1 MLWQYYICFTRTL
14 WPVLSKLICCYP
26 CRNKNCA
33 PLYLILR
40 ALSWV
45 LTVSSVLL
53 VGENRFSFP
62 WKNVPH
68 CVYDS
73 VSVISRHNWHNL
85 FCSVHRSKTTSHL
98 FYEEPLMFSN
108 SASLSCNRFLF
119 FFITIAKTQCEKK
132 GYLDLFQCLIQAVM
146 CCWNYYEFSYKWC
159 HHLSILKVNQTHTHT
174 VTTGGKLITTT
185 HFQAK
190 LPFNKSKRL
199 RGKTHNQE
207 LRNSNI
213 TTFTVKQVEMFF
225 FSFFCPFQTWNT

>member
-1 MLWQYYICFTRTL
+1 MT
-14 WPVLSKLICCYP
+14 
-26 CRNKNCA
+26 A
-33 PLYLILR
+33 
-40 ALSWV
+40 WV
-45 LTVSSVLL
+45 WFL
-53 VGENRFSFP
+53 
-62 WKNVPH
+62 
-68 CVYDS
+68 D
-73 VSVISRHNWHNL
+73 IIDII
-85 FCSVHRSKTTSHL
+85 CSVQFIGAKQHHISSMRSHL
-98 FYEEPLMFSN
+98 CFQILHLCPAIDFCFFYNN
-108 SASLSCNRFLF
+108 SKN
-119 FFITIAKTQCEKK
+119 TMWKK

-146 CCWNYYEFSYKWC
+146 CCWNYYEFTYKWC